1 MEQTASGGSAVEVL
15 TLGEDAE
22 LSAPEPRRDALEV
35 LEGGGLVFL
44 RGRGFRL
51 TPGESA
57 LISNTRE
64 MLTALPEGEIQNGK
78 PTILFDP
85 ERGRIER
92 HYSMVRGRLVRA
104 QVKAAALPQLEAMMA
119 RFSRWADDLI
129 ATLVPRYAP
138 ALARDRITYRPH
150 ARNNTQSLHI
160 DASYGHPTQGRGM
173 LRLFC
178 NIDPVR
184 RPRVWQLGE
193 PFEPFVERFLA
204 RTRPQRAGFASAL
217 LSRLGIVRGRKS
229 PYDQLVAQLRQT
241 AMQDQAYQ
249 RSAPRRIVEFPS
261 GSAWLAIT
269 DLVPHGAI
277 SGQHSLDQTWF
288 LPAAGMAD
296 PSRASLRILERLTGR
311 ALA

>member
-1 MEQTASGGSAVEVL
+1 V
-15 TLGEDAE
+15 
-22 LSAPEPRRDALEV
+22 RRDALEV
-35 LEGGGLVFL
+35 LERGGVVFL

-51 TPGESA
+51 TPRESA
-57 LISNTRE
+57 LISDTRE
-64 MLTALPEGEIQNGK
+64 MLTALPEGEIRNGK
-78 PTILFDP
+78 PTIIFDP

-104 QVKAAALPQLEAMMA
+104 QVKSAVLPEIEALMA
-119 RFSRWADDLI
+119 RFSRWADDLV

-150 ARNNTQSLHI
+150 PRNNTQSLHI

-178 NIDPVR
+178 NIDPGG
-184 RPRVWQLGE
+184 RPRVWQVGE
-193 PFEPFVERFLA
+193 PFEPFVERFLPRA
-204 RTRPQRAGFASAL
+204 RPQRASFASTL
-217 LSRLGIVRGRKS
+217 LSRLGIVHGSKS
-229 PYDQLVAQLRQT
+229 PYDRLVAQLRQT

-249 RSAPRRIVEFPS
+249 RTAPRRIVEFPS

-269 DLVPHGAI
+269 DLAPHGAI

-288 LPAAGMAD
+288 LPPAGMAD